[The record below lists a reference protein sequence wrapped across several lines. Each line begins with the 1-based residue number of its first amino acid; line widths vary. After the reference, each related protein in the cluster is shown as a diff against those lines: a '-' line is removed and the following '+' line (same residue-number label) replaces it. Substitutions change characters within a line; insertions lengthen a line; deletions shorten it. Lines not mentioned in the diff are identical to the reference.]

1 MKNTDELE
9 QKRRKELILKIKDSI
24 SKQMEPSPREK
35 YDQAMW
41 RRTNDPEYMPAD
53 RLREFQS
60 VGWFTDYTPRELT
73 PEQQAIEEK
82 EFDDL
87 FNAAY
92 PDKIDPSLPVGE
104 ARLGQIIDEAFSPE
118 NSLFKRKER
127 ELKQRL
133 SSP

>member
-1 MKNTDELE
+1 MDNTDEWE
-9 QKRRKELILKIKDSI
+9 QKSRKELILKIKEKI
-24 SKQMEPSPREK
+24 NKQMEPSAKEK

-41 RRTNDPEYMPAD
+41 RRANDPEYMPAD

-73 PEQQAIEEK
+73 PEQQAIEDK

-87 FNAAY
+87 FSAAY
-92 PDKIDPSLPVGE
+92 PDKVDTSLPVGE

-133 SSP
+133 SAP